1 MGHARLVAWYRFR
14 ATWRHRWT
22 GYLGIVLVAGLIG
35 GVAMAAVAGARRT
48 QSSFSV
54 FLAATHP
61 SDLAVLTGLFHPE
74 PSGYDPGLIS
84 RIAHLPYVER
94 VRSQAGYAVSLVG
107 PKGYVLPSSQ
117 RQGAPRITLNSS
129 VDGLY
134 YGMDRLVVLSGRLPN
149 PRSRTEVALTPDEA
163 TQMGLK
169 VGSTFRLGVVGNVQ
183 STQSCQKCKPLFHTT
198 LKVVGLATTSGNIV
212 VDDND
217 RTPTI
222 FASPAFTRPLLK
234 CCVDPT
240 ITFLQLSGGTRHLSA
255 VESEIARILPAH
267 MPHDFVPTASS
278 SEAVAQRV
286 IGPDVVAL
294 YVFGLIVALVAL
306 LVASQMIG
314 RQLRLGSGESDVI
327 RALGAGPAMTMIEG
341 TTGVIAALVAGATL
355 AVGVAVALSPL
366 MPIGPIGPVYPKSGP
381 SFDGLVLGVGAG
393 TLLIVLGLMAVAT
406 AFLQAPHRSH
416 RHRQLSATR
425 VPVVVRFAK
434 AIGLSAPAVAGIQF
448 AAVPGRGRSAAPVR
462 SAVVGAVVAISVVV
476 ASLTVSASVN
486 KLSSHPRLYGWN
498 WTVALAAAGGI
509 GVLPQTQLVKTLA
522 ADHDVTAWSGADF
535 AQLEIDGQH
544 VAVIGERP
552 RAPVAPPLLSG
563 HGLEGRGQ
571 VVLGVETL
579 TRLHKRVGEFVELG
593 TGARQLTKLR
603 IVGTATF
610 PALGSGGPHTE
621 MGTGALLDYKL
632 IPESSRNIFNL
643 PGGGPNVALVRI
655 KIPTGVAALSRLHS
669 VAATLARAVQDSV
682 TVVPVQR
689 PAEIAD
695 SGTLRATP
703 SILASALA
711 AGAVLALGLTLI
723 ASVRRRRRDL
733 ALLKVLGFT
742 RRQVATALAWQSAI
756 AAIFG
761 IIVGVP
767 VGVLAGR
774 QLWTLFA
781 RSIYA
786 VPDPVTPV
794 VPVIFV
800 GVAALVF
807 SALVSWPPGRSA
819 ARTPPAMVLRTE

>member
-22 GYLGIVLVAGLIG
+22 GYLGIVLVVGLIG

-48 QSSFSV
+48 QSSFGV
-54 FLAATHP
+54 FLAATRP
-61 SDLAVLTGLFHPE
+61 SNLAVLTGLFHPE
-74 PSGYDPGLIS
+74 PSGYDPSLIT

-94 VRSQAGYAVSLVG
+94 VRSEAGYEVSLVG
-107 PKGYVLPSSQ
+107 PNGYVLSSSQ
-117 RQGAPRITLNSS
+117 RQGAPQVTMYSS
-129 VDGLY
+129 IDGLFY
-134 YGMDRLVVLSGRLPN
+134 SMDHLVVLKGRLPRADS
-149 PRSRTEVALTPDEA
+149 PTEVALTPDEA
-163 TQMGLK
+163 TQMGLRI
-169 VGSTFRLGVVGNVQ
+169 GSTFRLGVVGNVQ

-198 LKVVGLATTSGNIV
+198 LKVVGLATTSNDII

-240 ITFLQLSGGTRHLSA
+240 ITFLQISGGTRHLSA

-267 MPHDFVPTASS
+267 MPHNFVPTASA

-294 YVFGLIVALVAL
+294 YMFGLIVALVSL
-306 LVASQMIG
+306 LVAGQMIS
-314 RQLRLGSGESDVI
+314 RQLRLGSGEADVI
-327 RALGAGPAMTMIEG
+327 RALGAGPTTTLIDG
-341 TTGVIAALVAGATL
+341 LTGVIAALVAGVLL
-355 AVGVAVALSPL
+355 AAGVAVALSPL
-366 MPIGPIGPVYPKSGP
+366 MPIGPIGPVYPESGP
-381 SFDGLVLGVGAG
+381 SFDGLVLGTGAG
-393 TLLIVLGLMAVAT
+393 TLLIVLGLIAVAS
-406 AFLQAPHRSH
+406 AFLQAPHRSS
-416 RHRQLSATR
+416 RRRDLSATR
-425 VPVVVRFAK
+425 VPVIVRFAK
-434 AIGLSAPAVAGIQF
+434 VTGLSAPAVAGIQF

-462 SAVVGAVVAISVVV
+462 SAVVGAVVAVSVVV

-498 WTVALAAAGGI
+498 WTVALAAAGGV
-509 GVLPQTQLVKTLA
+509 GVLPQAQLAKTLR
-522 ADHDVTAWSGADF
+522 ADHDVIAWSGMDF

-552 RAPVAPPLLSG
+552 DAPVAPPLLSG
-563 HGLEGRGQ
+563 HGLQGRGQ
-571 VVLGVETL
+571 VVLGTETL
-579 TRLHKRVGEFVELG
+579 RRLHKRVGEFVELG
-593 TGARQLTKLR
+593 VGAGQLTKLR

-610 PALGSGGPHTE
+610 PAFGGSPHTE
-621 MGTGALLDYKL
+621 MGIGALLDYQL

-643 PGGGPNVALVRI
+643 PGGGPNVALVRMRQ
-655 KIPTGVAALSRLHS
+655 PSSAVALSRLHA
-669 VAATLARAVQDSV
+669 VAATLARAAQDSV
-682 TVVPVQR
+682 IVVPVQR

-711 AGAVLALGLTLI
+711 AGAVLALALTLI

-756 AAIFG
+756 AAFFG
-761 IIVGVP
+761 IVVGVP

-786 VPDPVTPV
+786 VPDPVTPI
-794 VPVIFV
+794 VPVIIV
-800 GVAALVF
+800 AVAALVF

-819 ARTPPAMVLRTE
+819 ARTPPALVLRSE